1 VRTPLLVLVALII
14 SQLTAGWA
22 AAAQQ
27 KLDNRW
33 LFVMKNMGQADNLA
47 ETLALLPRAQ
57 AAGYNAIVL
66 SDGGLYDLRDDDP
79 SYRENVLKLQR
90 EARKHGLD
98 LIPCVM
104 PIGYSGSIT
113 GVDRNLAEGMPV
125 KDALFV
131 VRGSEAAL
139 VPDPPVSLPGGDFE
153 RAEGDVFAD
162 WDMQDYPGQS
172 TFADQTVVH
181 AGRTAVR
188 MENIPQA
195 DPRWGHCRFSKAIAV
210 KPFRQYH
217 ISAWVKTEDF
227 EAPRSV
233 NITVL
238 APTEQERS
246 LCYADL
252 DIKPTQDWAEYH
264 IVFNSLNYDQVR
276 LYFGTWEGKGGRIWW
291 DDVQVEEIGL
301 HNLLRRDGCPL
312 EVRGEDGTIYTEGV
326 DFAPVS
332 DPQLQPG
339 VQYHTPPSGIRL
351 TPDSRLRDGER
362 LRVSYYHSV
371 VIGDWQIMCCLSD
384 PKVHDIL
391 RQQVQQVEELLHP
404 SAFFMQ
410 HDEIRMG
417 NWDKACQD
425 RHMTPGQLLAD
436 NVRKCTQ
443 IVRDISPNAKIWV
456 WSDMFDPKHNA
467 VDNYYLV
474 NGTWAGSWE
483 GLPPEVGIVNWA
495 GHLKGANCA
504 FFAERGHE
512 QVLAGYYDG
521 DRDGAAITAWL
532 RNAEGVSGIT
542 GAMYTTWQQNY
553 RYLEP
558 WALAAWGKP

>member
-1 VRTPLLVLVALII
+1 MRTSLLALVAVIAL
-14 SQLTAGWA
+14 QLAAGCSA
-22 AAAQQ
+22 AGQQ
-27 KLDNRW
+27 KLDHRW
-33 LFVMKNMGQADNLA
+33 LFVMKDMGQADNLA
-47 ETLALLPRAQ
+47 DTLALLPRAH

-66 SDGGLYDLRDDDP
+66 SDGGLYDLRDDNP

-125 KDALFV
+125 KDALFIA
-131 VRGSEAAL
+131 RGREAVL
-139 VPDPPVSLPGGDFE
+139 VPDPPVSLPNGDFE
-153 RAEGDVFAD
+153 RVEGDVFAG

-172 TFADQTVVH
+172 TFADHEVVH
-181 AGRTAVR
+181 SGSTAVR
-188 MENIPQA
+188 MEHIPQA
-195 DPRWGHCRFSKAIAV
+195 DPNWGHCRFSKAIAV

-227 EAPRSV
+227 EAPRTV

-252 DIKPTQDWAEYH
+252 DIKPSQHWTEYH

-312 EVRGEDGTIYTEGV
+312 SVRGEDGTVYQEAT
-326 DFAPVS
+326 DFEPIR

-339 VQYHTPPSGIRL
+339 YQYHLPPSGIQL
-351 TPDSRLRDGER
+351 TPNSRIQDGQRLRI
-362 LRVSYYHSV
+362 SYYHSV

-384 PKVHDIL
+384 PKVYDIL
-391 RQQVQQVEELLHP
+391 RQQVQQVEHLLHP

-410 HDEIRMG
+410 HDEIRVG

-425 RHMTPGQLLAD
+425 RHLTPGQLLAD
-436 NVRKCTQ
+436 NVQKCTR
-443 IVRDISPNAKIWV
+443 IIRDINPNAKIWV

-483 GLPPEVGIVNWA
+483 GLSPEVGIVNWA
-495 GHLKGANCA
+495 GHLKGANSA
-504 FFAERGHE
+504 FFANRGHE
-512 QVLAGYYDG
+512 QVLAGYYDS
-521 DRDGAAITAWL
+521 DRDGAAIHDWL
-532 RNAEGVSGIT
+532 RNVEDVSGVT

-558 WALAAWGKP
+558 WARAAWGDR